1 MVFIPVKCLFKSSSF
16 GFNCCGIPLNYL
28 CSLNYLELAK
38 LLLEVCCRSS
48 VVANVVY
55 PSTLEITKY
64 SDQVRIRLIVQ
75 LFKGISNF
83 LHILPKYFNEA
94 DISILLVPAA
104 LVLLVICDLSNL
116 NDCESAIVLF
126 GKVLSLQYCHNRQ
139 VFLNNYHSILKDCTS
154 APLNQYLWHNVRVN
168 EAQF

>member
-1 MVFIPVKCLFKSSSF
+1 M
-16 GFNCCGIPLNYL
+16 NYL

-38 LLLEVCCRSS
+38 LLLEDCCRSS
-48 VVANVVY
+48 VVVNVVY

-64 SDQVRIRLIVQ
+64 SDQVRIRLILQ

-83 LHILPKYFNEA
+83 LQILSKYFNEA

-126 GKVLSLQYCHNRQ
+126 GKVLSL
-139 VFLNNYHSILKDCTS
+139 S
-154 APLNQYLWHNVRVN
+154 
-168 EAQF
+168 